1 MRVNMS
7 AGQTPMSSGCLR
19 GLSQQ
24 MWAPIYYPWYWDLEE
39 ETLGMLQRLLP
50 TTGDILLIAGCGT
63 YGMEAS
69 MQSLFRAGDR
79 VVVVMN
85 GGVFGGVAAS
95 LLRIVGCEPLVVDV
109 PYGRPMDVG
118 TVEAA
123 LDVPGVRG
131 LYAVHA
137 ETSTGTVFPIAELGW
152 LARERD
158 LFFMVDCI
166 SSLVGMDFQVDAWG
180 VDLAFASLQ
189 KCISGPQG
197 VAIVGV
203 SPRVWAAVDARDPDE
218 NTSLCL
224 DLTVWRRYHDVK
236 VRGMNLAWREHA
248 PQPHGGGRAPH
259 ETSPS
264 GPVVQGLH
272 GALTDLFTEGL
283 EHARRRHEV
292 CAAAVRA
299 AVRAMGLRVVAASD
313 EVAAPVVTVFH
324 LPEGL
329 YERDLRQRLLGRF
342 GVAIGNGEI
351 GDDNLRIG
359 TMGVGAQRHFVFQGI
374 MGLEETLASFD
385 HPLER
390 GAAVGAARPV
400 FAAADD
406 IDWTRVH

>member
-19 GLSQQ
+19 ALSQQ
-24 MWAPIYYPWYWDLEE
+24 VWAPIYYPWYWDLEE
-39 ETLGMLQRLLP
+39 ETLGMLQRLLR
-50 TTGDILLIAGCGT
+50 TSGDVLLIAGCGT
-63 YGMEAS
+63 YGLEAS
-69 MQSLFRAGDR
+69 MRSLFRAGDR
-79 VVVVMN
+79 VVVVN

-109 PYGRPMDVG
+109 PYGRPLDVG
-118 TVEAA
+118 TVGKA
-123 LDVPGVRG
+123 LDAPGVRG

-137 ETSTGTVFPIAELGW
+137 ETSTGTVFPIAELGS

-166 SSLVGMDFQVDAWG
+166 SSLVGMDFQMDAWN
-180 VDLAFASLQ
+180 VDLAFASPQ

-203 SPRVWAAVDARDPDE
+203 SPRVWAAVDGRDPGE

-236 VRGMNLAWREHA
+236 VRGMNQAWREHA
-248 PQPHGGGRAPH
+248 PQPHGVGRAPH

-283 EHARRRHEV
+283 DHARRRHEV

-299 AVRAMGLRVVAASD
+299 AVRAMGLELVASPD
-313 EVAAPVVTVFH
+313 EVVAPVVTVFY

-329 YERDLRQRLLGRF
+329 YERDFRERLLGRW

-351 GDDNLRIG
+351 GDDNVRIG
-359 TMGVGAQRHFVFQGI
+359 TMGVGAQRHFVLQGVI
-374 MGLEETLASFD
+374 GVEETLATFG
-385 HPLER
+385 HALEW
-390 GAAVGAARPV
+390 GAAVEAARAV